1 MGLRTDVEDVDHGR
15 HRHDMIQDNFKG
27 ESSCSC
33 AHNGTVQPVV
43 PKMGTNL
50 GRLWQG
56 YLANGNLPCLV
67 VGRSGTRFDDLLPL
81 WLLLRIVCAIIITP
95 NRHFSAL

>member
-15 HRHDMIQDNFKG
+15 HRHDLIQDNFKG

-43 PKMGTNL
+43 PKIKSNL
-50 GRLWQG
+50 
-56 YLANGNLPCLV
+56 V
-67 VGRSGTRFDDLLPL
+67 TK
-81 WLLLRIVCAIIITP
+81 
-95 NRHFSAL
+95 